1 MTKQRFTLIFPPES
15 STKPITYTLIKEFDI
30 QVNILKAEITV
41 GKKGYLLM
49 EVKGEEENLEKGLRF
64 LKEENIRVIP
74 INRQIIIKQDEC
86 VHCGACTGVCFPE
99 ALKMDRDTWQLLFR
113 PGECIACGLCVNSC
127 PLGIISVG
135 LGYGDSDE

>member
-41 GKKGYLLM
+41 GKKGHLLM